1 MSINIQVRDADG
13 RRWLRAALGFSAAPV
28 PYVQGNKPYLYYAYE
43 ADLSAEECKKL
54 GEYMTEHGMQFR
66 LPDAGESVE
75 LKTPYGMP
83 WGDVWNENLADD

>member
-13 RRWLRAALGFSAAPV
+13 RRWLRAALGFSAAPAV

-43 ADLSAEECKKL
+43 AELSAEECKKL

-83 WGDVWNENLADD
+83 WGDVWNTEA